1 MEILEKEFICDVGS
15 PSFGF
20 VSAAFQKGVARRLL
34 GQCKHSWAV
43 CAWTNVI
50 HEDYNYCLSSG
61 VEVSYRCA
69 WKPGDV
75 VGFACDLDAMRIH
88 VSVNGDFTAPN
99 GCVFDLD
106 SDAVGAGLFAACS
119 FSGQSQLKVGYNLGE
134 TSFRFAPPSFGFQ
147 GFVRFTAP
155 KIGVMGVCVSD
166 VRSIPIKR
174 RVREESREP
183 KVGMKVKAT
192 SATLGAPK
200 GRPTLLFSVGKE
212 LKITKLQEERG
223 EWYAVGHEYDTLWFP
238 LSSTDWKSHQD
249 SQATSP
255 DTGAVSESAGPTDT
269 DSAMV
274 DVVTNKRKLD
284 FNDMDAGGG
293 KKRRVGGGAAASDAD
308 KAVIESDVVLE
319 QYDRWVKTCM
329 THAFS
334 EKSDEA
340 MGRLKNAL
348 AKDAGMNSVLRIKS
362 CVLSG
367 GSRGIKS
374 AHGAVQDLQEAF
386 EAAESAVA
394 SERKHQ
400 LEDALGFFPSTS
412 LIRAGQRLLAPLQDK
427 LAVMKRVVQVYE
439 TLEANLK
446 DAEECVDKSGA
457 QSKRKDQLVQ
467 DIKSAREQYDDR
479 LEALESLAPL
489 LKRGG
494 NEVKVKNRASDYPW
508 LQGGLPSLKDLRH
521 HVQESYLGMQDAT
534 LKLTGEVQQKF
545 PEVTFFVGRG
555 LPSELAG
562 LWRPSLKLDVFD
574 KIEKVQTQANHT
586 VWRVWKQ
593 NESFAIKEYNSSQ
606 PDHLKTCLKEAAI
619 IYQQRHPAIVEIQAL
634 FQGTETENDTFY
646 LQMPWYEHGSLDK
659 WVSGTQVPDWSKVR
673 NVLLDAVIGLGHLHS
688 NRIIHGDIKPAN
700 ILVDS
705 RERGRLGDFDIS
717 IDTKQRTSAAHTALI
732 MAKTARTMYATAL
745 GMTEDFAAPELVTDN
760 TATTYT
766 DMFAFG
772 KTVQYVQSSCEPQDP
787 ASNTQASGQ
796 TAKLISSLTKD
807 DPKCRLSAK
816 HTARSDFFTVL
827 DDVIKKDSRPCCKC
841 PDAEGVKDSN
851 LGIICSEGHFHCKTH
866 VVELVQELLQD
877 ENIERFEMQEGKVM
891 CSKFPSQCRSTGFH
905 DRDLA
910 LHLPNAVYQSY
921 LKARIELDS
930 RGERR
935 KCNVCLEEKSQ
946 GVVCEDE
953 AGHFIC
959 SDCAPQSVNTVL
971 DQVEASEQS
980 LQRHRERG
988 GCIKCVQPD
997 CQAHYSEPALAR
1009 ALPDDIFRRYRAAQD
1024 DVVEQRLFEELQARF
1039 QRDLADLREEFQRG
1053 SIAARTKQDEA
1064 ATAEYMRRQY
1074 PNAVQCPQCRAG
1086 PVVAEGCYDLS
1097 AHNGERTRG
1106 GRISNAC
1113 PSCGFFSRDRNHW
1126 HRWDG
1131 QMRQALH

>member
-1 MEILEKEFICDVGS
+1 M
-15 PSFGF
+15 
-20 VSAAFQKGVARRLL
+20 
-34 GQCKHSWAV
+34 
-43 CAWTNVI
+43 
-50 HEDYNYCLSSG
+50 
-61 VEVSYRCA
+61 
-69 WKPGDV
+69 
-75 VGFACDLDAMRIH
+75 
-88 VSVNGDFTAPN
+88 
-99 GCVFDLD
+99 
-106 SDAVGAGLFAACS
+106 
-119 FSGQSQLKVGYNLGE
+119 
-134 TSFRFAPPSFGFQ
+134 
-147 GFVRFTAP
+147 
-155 KIGVMGVCVSD
+155 
-166 VRSIPIKR
+166 
-174 RVREESREP
+174 
-183 KVGMKVKAT
+183 
-192 SATLGAPK
+192 
-200 GRPTLLFSVGKE
+200 
-212 LKITKLQEERG
+212 
-223 EWYAVGHEYDTLWFP
+223 
-238 LSSTDWKSHQD
+238 
-249 SQATSP
+249 
-255 DTGAVSESAGPTDT
+255 
-269 DSAMV
+269 
-274 DVVTNKRKLD
+274 
-284 FNDMDAGGG
+284 
-293 KKRRVGGGAAASDAD
+293 
-308 KAVIESDVVLE
+308 
-319 QYDRWVKTCM
+319 
-329 THAFS
+329 
-334 EKSDEA
+334 
-340 MGRLKNAL
+340 
-348 AKDAGMNSVLRIKS
+348 
-362 CVLSG
+362 
-367 GSRGIKS
+367 
-374 AHGAVQDLQEAF
+374 
-386 EAAESAVA
+386 
-394 SERKHQ
+394 
-400 LEDALGFFPSTS
+400 
-412 LIRAGQRLLAPLQDK
+412 
-427 LAVMKRVVQVYE
+427 
-439 TLEANLK
+439 
-446 DAEECVDKSGA
+446 
-457 QSKRKDQLVQ
+457 
-467 DIKSAREQYDDR
+467 
-479 LEALESLAPL
+479 
-489 LKRGG
+489 
-494 NEVKVKNRASDYPW
+494 
-508 LQGGLPSLKDLRH
+508 
-521 HVQESYLGMQDAT
+521 
-534 LKLTGEVQQKF
+534 
-545 PEVTFFVGRG
+545 
-555 LPSELAG
+555 
-562 LWRPSLKLDVFD
+562 
-574 KIEKVQTQANHT
+574 
-586 VWRVWKQ
+586 
-593 NESFAIKEYNSSQ
+593 
-606 PDHLKTCLKEAAI
+606 
-619 IYQQRHPAIVEIQAL
+619 
-634 FQGTETENDTFY
+634 
-646 LQMPWYEHGSLDK
+646 
-659 WVSGTQVPDWSKVR
+659 
-673 NVLLDAVIGLGHLHS
+673 
-688 NRIIHGDIKPAN
+688 
-700 ILVDS
+700 DS

-760 TATTYT
+760 AATTYT

-816 HTARSDFFTVL
+816 HTARSEFFTVL

-851 LGIICSEGHFHCKTH
+851 SGIICSEGHFHCKTH

-959 SDCAPQSVNTVL
+959 SDCAPPSVNTVL
-971 DQVEASEQS
+971 DQVYGVVEASEQN

-1039 QRDLADLREEFQRG
+1039 ERELAAAREEFQRG
-1053 SIAARTKQDEA
+1053 SIAARTKRDEA

-1113 PSCGFFSRDRNHW
+1113 PSCGFFSRDRNQW